1 MKFVLNKLKNKQ
13 GLFDLL
19 KSLDDAK
26 LWLINITHYDIRSLE
41 QNAKLHAMLSDI
53 SQQATHL
60 NESFGVDDWK
70 RLLVWQFRKACIESD
85 MDKITEYFKR
95 AEFRIIPSLDG
106 SGLVQLGAQTHKFPK
121 YVMAGF
127 IDWLEIYCA
136 ENDIK
141 LRDNYQF
148 DERYL

>member
-1 MKFVLNKLKNKQ
+1 MRFVLNKLKNKE
-13 GLFDLL
+13 GLYDLL
-19 KSLDDAK
+19 KSLDEAK
-26 LWLINITHYDIRSLE
+26 LWLINISHYDTRSLM
-41 QNAKLHAMLSDI
+41 QNSKLHAMLGDI
-53 SQQATHL
+53 SEQAKHL
-60 NESFGVDDWK
+60 NESFGIDDWK
-70 RLLVWQFRKACIESD
+70 RLLVWQYRKEATENDVERISD
-85 MDKITEYFKR
+85 YFKR
-95 AEFRIIPSLDG
+95 NEFRIIPSLDG

-141 LRDNYQF
+141 LKDNYEF